1 MRSAEINK
9 LGAELELFTSVDYI
23 GKGFPIMLPRGARL
37 IKNLRNYIEY
47 LEERYGYKIVR
58 TPNVSNSTIYKM
70 EDRFD
75 DANKEEMFI
84 IDTDT
89 ENLGDD
95 ENDFV
100 LRPRVE
106 PFHCAV
112 FGIKKHSYRE
122 LPVKLCETSTVY
134 RNEKDL
140 KGLNIV
146 RQFTMSDASVFC
158 EPEKVEQEIYNG
170 LKFQKALIEKMQLDN
185 ITYEINT
192 WNEAKKEDYI
202 GTIAEW
208 ENVTNAMKRALEDLG
223 VEYTVN
229 NKAKI
234 YGPIIRAK
242 QDGVNFSK
250 IQVDFEIPHRFDL
263 AYTNIDNEEKTPI
276 YIHNTLIGSYEN
288 LLGILISKYN
298 GNIPLWI
305 EPHQVVIIT
314 DGPNTK
320 KFAEQS
326 RREFVANSIRVEVD
340 DINISVQKRI
350 DHNNEIK
357 IPYVLVAKKDGLNR
371 DQLYLCSEGKQIP
384 VDVKELINKIND
396 RLAAEGYVRDTE

>member
-1 MRSAEINK
+1 
-9 LGAELELFTSVDYI
+9 
-23 GKGFPIMLPRGARL
+23 
-37 IKNLRNYIEY
+37 
-47 LEERYGYKIVR
+47 
-58 TPNVSNSTIYKM
+58 
-70 EDRFD
+70 
-75 DANKEEMFI
+75 
-84 IDTDT
+84 
-89 ENLGDD
+89 
-95 ENDFV
+95 
-100 LRPRVE
+100 
-106 PFHCAV
+106 
-112 FGIKKHSYRE
+112 
-122 LPVKLCETSTVY
+122 
-134 RNEKDL
+134 
-140 KGLNIV
+140 
-146 RQFTMSDASVFC
+146 
-158 EPEKVEQEIYNG
+158 
-170 LKFQKALIEKMQLDN
+170 MQLDN

-192 WNEAKKEDYI
+192 WNESKKEDYI

-208 ENVTNAMKRALEDLG
+208 DHVTNAMKKALEDLG
-223 VEYTVN
+223 LEYTVN

-234 YGPIIRAK
+234 FGPIIRAK

-250 IQVDFEIPHRFDL
+250 IQVDFEITHRFNL

-340 DINISVQKRI
+340 DVNISVQKRI